1 MVDNVITKRWLWL
14 IFVYPEITKTK
25 INNKINIQWNTIL
38 MTTYAV
44 CQKSYHC
51 MRLFWMIPFDMYS
64 TNTFIFIEM
73 YKINYLRYMQN
84 VYILEMIP
92 IRIVQSSFTLKWRLM
107 HFSFI
112 VQRLPLMDSSY
123 SFFTSFCNWLATTF
137 LKTYD
142 KIQSMKLITK
152 TQFATFSRK
161 NDLKFN
167 WMHLLFLSQTND
179 HWK

>member
-1 MVDNVITKRWLWL
+1 MLLCRMNIYNCFLTKSDTFSALLVTL
-14 IFVYPEITKTK
+14 IFIT
-25 INNKINIQWNTIL
+25 
-38 MTTYAV
+38 Y
-44 CQKSYHC
+44 
-51 MRLFWMIPFDMYS
+51 DMW
-64 TNTFIFIEM
+64 
-73 YKINYLRYMQN
+73 YMQY

-92 IRIVQSSFTLKWRLM
+92 IRIVQSSFTLQWRLM

-123 SFFTSFCNWLATTF
+123 SFFTSFCNWLATSF

-142 KIQSMKLITK
+142 NIQSMKLITK
-152 TQFATFSRK
+152 TQFATFCRK
-161 NDLKFN
+161 NNLKFN